1 MPLDAQWLAEGSC
14 CVPVS
19 MADAGQRLGLTS
31 TRLSVSPPSNPKIF
45 SACVV
50 SRHATHVLWCRT
62 SAVLCV
68 HLGLKAYTSGM

>member
-14 CVPVS
+14 CVLTS

-45 SACVV
+45 FGSVVDMLHTCVV
-50 SRHATHVLWCRT
+50 PYKCRAMRA
-62 SAVLCV
+62 SWA
-68 HLGLKAYTSGM
+68 